1 MSEHED
7 RDELTYS
14 GADFRALHDLKRAE
28 GMVTKLH
35 GKDHNLTAFE
45 LDGRVYVAESD
56 YVRINQRGNDEDV
69 VLKWRPD
76 LKPTPKN

>member
-1 MSEHED
+1 MSEHQD
-7 RDELTYS
+7 MDQLIFN
-14 GADFRALHDLKRAE
+14 GPDFRALHDLKRTE

-69 VLKWRPD
+69 VLTWRPD
-76 LKPTPKN
+76 LKVTPRS